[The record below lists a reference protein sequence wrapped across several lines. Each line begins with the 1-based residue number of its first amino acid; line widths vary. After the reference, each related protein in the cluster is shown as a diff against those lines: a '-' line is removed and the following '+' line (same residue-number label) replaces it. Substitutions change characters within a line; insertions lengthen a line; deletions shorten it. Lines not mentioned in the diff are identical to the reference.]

1 MYTWIAFQKSSLF
14 IYEYK
19 SLHSLW
25 IPTQFLERSGRG
37 GVGILNFVLINKSN
51 GKTDVKNS
59 GKLTFGS
66 GLGLA
71 LLLSSQM
78 NFFF

>member
-1 MYTWIAFQKSSLF
+1 M
-14 IYEYK
+14 
-19 SLHSLW
+19 
-25 IPTQFLERSGRG
+25 
-37 GVGILNFVLINKSN
+37 GILNFVLIKKSN

-71 LLLSSQM
+71 LLLSSHM
-78 NFFF
+78 EFFFFFFF